1 MTIRN
6 DKKII
11 EKLKAKFS
19 SNKQVKFDNNFNSNE
34 SYIKSKIMIS
44 DWSGA
49 AIEYAFATVR
59 PVIFIDTK
67 PKTNNLNWNKL
78 NVPCIEDS
86 IRGDIG
92 EILSEKKLSE
102 LPKIINKMLNETES
116 WNDKIKSIR
125 DKTVFNL
132 GKSGIKGA
140 EMILQS
146 VEDKI

>member
-1 MTIRN
+1 
-6 DKKII
+6 
-11 EKLKAKFS
+11 
-19 SNKQVKFDNNFNSNE
+19 
-34 SYIKSKIMIS
+34 MIS